1 MAIMKSIDDVTP
13 AEWDA
18 ASRKAYNNMKNNNP
32 ALGTNNNLPF
42 MTPERY
48 QEVVNHF
55 FEAINHIASTKGK
68 EYTGGVDALKNF
80 KDLSVIYGTN
90 EYGQALITPTA
101 ICHVYMAKHYHS
113 LCSIVKDRNKGQF
126 KEYSEPI
133 FSRCLDLIVYT
144 MLLYA
149 NMLEAEHNNVDVPN
163 DK

>member
-1 MAIMKSIDDVTP
+1 MTVRKSIDDATP

-18 ASRKAYNNMKNNNP
+18 ASKKAYDNMKGNST
-32 ALGTNNNLPF
+32 LGMNKSPF

-48 QEVVNHF
+48 QEVVNYF
-55 FEAINHIASTKGK
+55 FEAINEIASTKGK

-80 KDLSVIYGTN
+80 KDLSATYGTN
-90 EYGQALITPTA
+90 EHGQALITPTA